1 METTMEKRALGNS
14 SLSTLPLV
22 LGGNVFGWTA
32 DEATSF
38 RVLDA
43 FVAAGF
49 TMIDTADVYSR
60 WVPGHAGGESET
72 VIGKWMKLRG
82 NRDKVQIATKVGMEM
97 APDRKGLSRD
107 WILRAVEDSLAR
119 LQTDHIDLYQSHTDD
134 DKTTVE
140 ETLSAYDLLVR
151 QGKVRWIGASN
162 FGAPRLKE
170 SLEVSRRKGYPFYR
184 TLQPLYNLSDR
195 DPYEA
200 ELEGLCASE
209 GLGVITYFSL
219 ASGFLTGKY
228 RSEKEIVGKARAGEV
243 MKHFTP
249 RGQRI
254 LKALDAAAARHG
266 VKQGQIALAWLIA
279 RPSVTAPI
287 ASATSLAQLAELI
300 RSTEISLDRDT
311 IETLNQAS
319 APS

>member
-1 METTMEKRALGNS
+1 MNRRPLGKS
-14 SLSTLPLV
+14 GFEIAPLV

-38 RVLDA
+38 SILDA

-49 TMIDTADVYSR
+49 NMIDTADVYSV
-60 WVPGHAGGESET
+60 WAPGNKGGESET
-72 VIGKWMKLRG
+72 IIGKWLKRRG
-82 NRDKVQIATKVGMEM
+82 KRDDVIIASKVGWELS
-97 APDRKGLSRD
+97 ATHKGLAKSY
-107 WILRAVEDSLAR
+107 ILSEVETSLTR
-119 LQTDHIDLYQSHTDD
+119 LGTDYIDLYQSHIDD
-134 DKTTVE
+134 PKTPVE
-140 ETLSAYDLLVR
+140 ETLEAHAQLVK
-151 QGKVRWIGASN
+151 QGKVRVIGASN

-170 SLEVSRRKGYPFYR
+170 SLEVSRRKGYPVYR

-195 DPYEA
+195 DSYEA

-228 RSEKEIVGKARAGEV
+228 RSEKEIEGKARAGEV
-243 MKHFTP
+243 VKHFTP

-300 RSTEISLDRDT
+300 RSTEIRLDRDT